1 MFMINY
7 IHSGFTQKKKKKKKN
22 FVYTYV
28 SIIIDSLDF

>member
-1 MFMINY
+1 MINY